1 MANGMGSLWVGA
13 SGLQN
18 AQNGLNTT
26 ANNISNV
33 DTTGY
38 VRQQVVYGD
47 RNYINFNKT
56 ASISYQQAGLGV
68 TIADVVH
75 ARDIFLDKT
84 YRTENGRYAF
94 YSTTYEAVSEIE
106 NYFQELEGDAF
117 EDILTGDSGL
127 WVAFQEFA
135 KDPSDSVNQNL
146 VLQKSELFLTR
157 AKAVCTSMR
166 TYQDN
171 LNEQIKDSVERVN
184 ELGETICELNK
195 QIQAIEAAGVET
207 AYDLR
212 DARDNALDELSSYGK
227 ISYRELANGIVK
239 VSFEDVEFVDEL
251 KNYTIGM
258 RTDDLTGFVTP
269 VWDHMS
275 DESQDVYRDVFNFD
289 GEISTAKKNDI
300 GSLKALCLARGDGW
314 ADYSDIEGVTST
326 AYDKGIAKS
335 VMLNVEAEFDQLI
348 HNIVTAINDAICP
361 NIEATSDI
369 TGYDSSG
376 NAVTISAGTL
386 ILDTD
391 NCATGADGVIPPAE
405 LFVRTGCDRYTTVYG
420 NDGTTYYVYNEEDTS
435 DTSLMYTVNSV
446 HINEDLMKY
455 PTNLANL
462 SQDGSISYE
471 LGETLAAIWSETN
484 LTLNPNDT
492 TPVTFAEYYS
502 KMTGELATVGDV
514 YNSTAQ
520 GLDSTVTTV
529 DNARLQVTGVSSD
542 EELTNMIKYQN
553 AYNASSRFINVVSE
567 MLEYIITQLG

>member
-26 ANNISNV
+26 ANNITNV

-38 VRQQVVYGD
+38 VRQQVVYSD
-47 RNYINFNKT
+47 RNYVTFDNR
-56 ASISYQQAGLGV
+56 AAVSYQQAGLGV

-84 YRTENGRYAF
+84 YRTENGRYSF

-117 EDILTGDSGL
+117 EEILTGDTGL

-157 AKAVCTSMR
+157 AKAVNKSLR

-171 LNEQIKDSVERVN
+171 LNEQIKDSIEKVN
-184 ELGETICELNK
+184 ELGELINELNHK
-195 QIQAIEAAGVET
+195 IQAIEAAGVET

-227 ISYRELANGIVK
+227 ISYREIPNGIVK
-239 VSFEDVEFVDEL
+239 VTFEDVEFVDEL
-251 KNYTIGM
+251 KSYTIGM

-269 VWDHMS
+269 IWDHMS
-275 DESQDVYRDVFNFD
+275 DDDKGIYRDVFNFD

-300 GSLKALCLARGDGW
+300 GSLKALCLARGDSW
-314 ADYSDIEGVTST
+314 ADYRDIDGITQRD
-326 AYDKGIAKS
+326 YDKGISKS
-335 VMLNVEAEFDQLI
+335 VILNIEAEFDQLM
-348 HNIVTAINDAICP
+348 HNIITAINDTMCP
-361 NIEATSDI
+361 NTELTS
-369 TGYDSSG
+369 
-376 NAVTISAGTL
+376 TISGVSETGEVVTLAAGTL
-386 ILDTD
+386 VLDTE
-391 NCATGADGVIPPAE
+391 NCAVGADGKIPPEE
-405 LFVRTGCDRYTTVYG
+405 LFVRTGCSRYTEVYG
-420 NDGTTYYVYNEEDTS
+420 SDGKTYYVFNEEDTT
-435 DTSLMYTVNSV
+435 DTSKMYTTNSV
-446 HINEDLMKY
+446 NINDNLMKY
-455 PTNLANL
+455 PTNFAHMLQN
-462 SQDGSISYE
+462 GGISYE
-471 LGETLAAIWSETN
+471 LGEALSAIWSDKSN
-484 LTLNPNDT
+484 VLNPNDT

-502 KMTGELATVGDV
+502 KMTGTLATAGDV
-514 YNSTAQ
+514 YDSTAQ
-520 GLDSTVTTV
+520 GLESTVTSV
-529 DNARLQVTGVSSD
+529 ENARLQVTGVSSD

>member
-26 ANNISNV
+26 ANNITNV
-33 DTTGY
+33 DTKGY
-38 VRQQVVYGD
+38 VRQQVVYAD
-47 RNYINFNKT
+47 RNYVNFNKS

-68 TIADVVH
+68 SIADVVH

-94 YSTTYEAVSEIE
+94 YSTTYEAVSEVE

-157 AKAVCTSMR
+157 AKAVNLSLR
-166 TYQDN
+166 NYQDN
-171 LNEQIKDSVERVN
+171 LNEQIKDSIEKVN
-184 ELGETICELNK
+184 ELGELISTLNK
-195 QIQAIEAAGVET
+195 KIQAIEAAGVET

-227 ISYRELANGIVK
+227 ISYRETANGIVR
-239 VSFEDVEFVDEL
+239 VTFEDVEFVDEL
-251 KNYTIGM
+251 KSYSIGY

-269 VWDHMS
+269 TWDHMS
-275 DESQDVYRDVFNFD
+275 DEDRGVYRDVFNFD

-300 GSLKALCLARGDGW
+300 GSLKALCLARGDEW
-314 ADYSDIEGVTST
+314 SDYSDIEGITEKE
-326 AYDKGIAKS
+326 YNKGIGKS
-335 VMLNVEAEFDQLI
+335 VMLNIEAEFDQLI
-348 HNIVTAINDAICP
+348 HNIVTAINDTICP
-361 NIEATSDI
+361 NVGLASDI
-369 TGYDSSG
+369 SG
-376 NAVTISAGTL
+376 VDENGNVVTLAAGTL
-386 ILDTD
+386 VLDEA
-391 NCATGADGVIPPAE
+391 NCATGEDGEIPPRE
-405 LFVRTGCDRYTTVYG
+405 LFVRTGTERYTKVYG
-420 NDGTTYYVYNEEDTS
+420 SDGNTYYVYNEEDPT
-435 DTSLMYTVNSV
+435 DTSKMYTVNSLN
-446 HINEDLMKY
+446 INDELMKF
-455 PTNLANL
+455 PTNLAHLLQN
-462 SQDGSISYE
+462 GGISYE
-471 LGETLAAIWSETN
+471 LGEALSDIWSETN
-484 LTLNPNDT
+484 ITLNPNDT
-492 TPVTFAEYYS
+492 TPVSFAEYYS
-502 KMTGELATVGDV
+502 KMTGALATVGDV
-514 YNSTAQ
+514 YNSTSV
-520 GLDSTVTTV
+520 GLESTVTSV

-542 EELTNMIKYQN
+542 EELQNMIKYQN

>member
-26 ANNISNV
+26 ANNITNV
-33 DTTGY
+33 DTKGY
-38 VRQQVVYGD
+38 ERQQVVYAD
-47 RNYINFNKT
+47 RNYVNFNKS

-68 TIADVVH
+68 SIADVVH

-94 YSTTYEAVSEIE
+94 YSTTYEAVSEVE

-157 AKAVCTSMR
+157 AKAVNISLR
-166 TYQDN
+166 NYQDN
-171 LNEQIKDSVERVN
+171 LNEQIKDSIEKVN
-184 ELGETICELNK
+184 ELGELISTLNK
-195 QIQAIEAAGVET
+195 KIQAIEAAGVET

-227 ISYRELANGIVK
+227 ISYRETANGIVR
-239 VSFEDVEFVDEL
+239 VTFEDVEFVDEL
-251 KNYTIGM
+251 KSYSIGY

-269 VWDHMS
+269 TWDHMS
-275 DESQDVYRDVFNFD
+275 DEDLGVYRDVFNFD

-300 GSLKALCLARGDGW
+300 GSLKALCLARGDEW
-314 ADYSDIEGVTST
+314 SDYSDIEGITERE
-326 AYDKGIAKS
+326 YNKGIGKS
-335 VMLNVEAEFDQLI
+335 VMLNIEAEFDQLI
-348 HNIVTAINDAICP
+348 HNIVTAINDTICP
-361 NIEATSDI
+361 NIGLASDI
-369 TGYDSSG
+369 SG
-376 NAVTISAGTL
+376 VDENGNVVAFAAGTL
-386 ILDTD
+386 VLDEA
-391 NCATGADGVIPPAE
+391 NCATGEDGEIPPRE
-405 LFVRTGCDRYTTVYG
+405 LFVRTGTERYTKVYG
-420 NDGTTYYVYNEEDTS
+420 SDGNTYYIYNEEDPT
-435 DTSLMYTVNSV
+435 DTSKMYTVNSLN
-446 HINEDLMKY
+446 INDELMKF
-455 PTNLANL
+455 PTNLAHLLQN
-462 SQDGSISYE
+462 GGISYE
-471 LGETLAAIWSETN
+471 LGEALSDIWSETN
-484 LTLNPNDT
+484 ITLNPNDT
-492 TPVTFAEYYS
+492 TPVSFAEYYS
-502 KMTGELATVGDV
+502 KMTGALATVGDV
-514 YNSTAQ
+514 YNSTSV
-520 GLDSTVTTV
+520 GLESTVTSV

-542 EELTNMIKYQN
+542 EELQNMIKYQN